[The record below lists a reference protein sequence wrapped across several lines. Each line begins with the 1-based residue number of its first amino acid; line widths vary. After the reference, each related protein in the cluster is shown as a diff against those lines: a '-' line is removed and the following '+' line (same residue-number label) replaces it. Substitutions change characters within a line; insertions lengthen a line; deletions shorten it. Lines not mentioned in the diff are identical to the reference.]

1 MLTETEP
8 HYRQPLLKTPFH
20 ERGRAL
26 SQLDSFVPWAGYTTV
41 DVFTSVE
48 QEYFAIRNASSLY
61 DLTPMVKYRIAG
73 PDALRFLNRL
83 VTRDIRKV
91 APGKVAYTVWCN
103 DEGQLI
109 DDGTVFCL
117 APDEYRLCTAERQ
130 LDWFRASAIGFDVEI
145 REVTEEVAALAV
157 QGPTSAKLLKAVGL
171 AGVERLKPFEHAGL
185 SMARTG
191 GAGRIAMMVSRT
203 GFTGDLG
210 YELWMQPTDAEA
222 VWDALMAVGSSRA
235 VRPIG
240 SARPQHGAHRGGFR
254 AAEPRLRLRGAH
266 PVPGHRAL
274 AARARTCLAGGFQQG
289 TLHRPPRAAGRAG
302 TRPAT
307 AAGGTGRR
315 GHQAGAQRAPVSRS
329 FRENRGG
336 QRDLGDVVANLQA
349 QPGARHGATPLTSP
363 RAPPSGPRST
373 SIASWCGSGAW
384 CARGWWSGHSSH
396 RRGDARR
403 RRRTSEGAAVIAN
416 PSKQPTD
423 RPWLDP
429 QRHAADRDRR
439 RQQDL
444 SARTTAVDNVTL
456 SIYKGEMFALVGA
469 SGCGKTTL
477 LRMLAGFAQ
486 PSSGRIRIDGVD
498 MSTVPPHQRPVNMMF
513 QSYALFPHMTVERNV
528 GYGLRRLPLDEATRR
543 RRVAGGAR
551 HGAARRA
558 RPRKPHQLS
567 GGQRQRV
574 ALARALI
581 RRPKVLLLDEPLS
594 ALDKKLREQT
604 QFELMDLQYKVGITF
619 IVVTHDQDEAMAL
632 ATRIAVM
639 DRGQVVQVGTP
650 AEIYEFPAQPLR
662 GGLRRHH
669 QPVRGHGRAAASRA

>member
-240 SARPQHGAHRGGFR
+240 S
-254 AAEPRLRLRGAH
+254 
-266 PVPGHRAL
+266 RAL
-274 AARARTCLAGGFQQG
+274 NMARIEAGFVLPNLDFVSAEHTLYLGTERSPLELGLAWLVDFNKGHF
-289 TLHRPPRAAGRAG
+289 
-302 TRPAT
+302 
-307 AAGGTGRR
+307 TGRR
-315 GHQAGAQRAPVSRS
+315 ALLAERAR
-329 FRENRGG
+329 
-336 QRDLGDVVANLQA
+336 
-349 QPGARHGATPLTSP
+349 
-363 RAPPSGPRST
+363 GPRRQLVGLDVEGTKPAHNALLYRDRSGRTEVGSVTSATWSPTCKRNLALAMVHAPHIATGST
-373 SIASWCGSGAW
+373 VWAEIYLNRELVWQRRMVR
-384 CARGWWSGHSSH
+384 ARVVE
-396 RRGDARR
+396 RPFFAPARR
-403 RRRTSEGAAVIAN
+403 RAT
-416 PSKQPTD
+416 PP
-423 RPWLDP
+423 
-429 QRHAADRDRR
+429 AD
-439 RQQDL
+439 
-444 SARTTAVDNVTL
+444 
-456 SIYKGEMFALVGA
+456 F
-469 SGCGKTTL
+469 
-477 LRMLAGFAQ
+477 
-486 PSSGRIRIDGVD
+486 
-498 MSTVPPHQRPVNMMF
+498 
-513 QSYALFPHMTVERNV
+513 
-528 GYGLRRLPLDEATRR
+528 
-543 RRVAGGAR
+543 
-551 HGAARRA
+551 
-558 RPRKPHQLS
+558 
-567 GGQRQRV
+567 
-574 ALARALI
+574 
-581 RRPKVLLLDEPLS
+581 
-594 ALDKKLREQT
+594 
-604 QFELMDLQYKVGITF
+604 
-619 IVVTHDQDEAMAL
+619 
-632 ATRIAVM
+632 
-639 DRGQVVQVGTP
+639 
-650 AEIYEFPAQPLR
+650 
-662 GGLRRHH
+662 
-669 QPVRGHGRAAASRA
+669 